1 MDTDRNLLF
10 GVLALQADLID
21 GDQFVKACTLWTAR
35 KDVPLPN
42 LLIELGW
49 ITPTDRADVERL
61 LERKLKKYGGD
72 ARVGLAD
79 VGDHIKRSLASLQ
92 DDDIQRSLAELPDPA
107 GLTELETVDLV
118 RGSTERYRLTRLHAR
133 GGIGRVWVAHD
144 SEFDRDIALKE
155 LRPERAAQV
164 THRARFLQE
173 ARITGQLEHPGIV
186 PVYEL
191 VFRPDDQQPFYT
203 MRLVKGR
210 TLSEAAHAY
219 HENRKEGHVAS
230 LELVTLLNAFV
241 SVCNTVAYAHSRGV
255 IHRDLKGQN
264 VVLGDFGEVVVL
276 DWGLA
281 KLVGRLGEPDFPTVA
296 GDPEGAD
303 GLGLTMQ
310 GQMIGTPGYMAPE
323 QALGR
328 LDQIERHTDIY
339 GLGAI
344 LYEILTGNP
353 PFTGFHPEEILRK
366 VQEQRPRPVREFWAD
381 VPLALEDICLRALA
395 KNPRDRFASASE
407 LAQEV
412 QGWQDRER
420 REAEEARDR
429 FFTLSLDMLCVAGF
443 DGYFKRLNPAWERTL
458 GFTIEEMLAEPFVS
472 FVHPDDRERTGAET
486 QRLTAGAE
494 TVTFENRYRC
504 KDGSYKWLQWTA
516 IPFVSSQ
523 SIYAA
528 AREITARK
536 QTEEALRKS
545 EERYQS
551 AIAAMQG
558 GVVLLDADGGIRACN
573 TSAERILGLSADQIT
588 GRTALDPRWHA
599 IHEDGSPFPAETFP
613 VVVTLR
619 TGEPC
624 SNVVMGVYKP
634 NGELTWISINSQP
647 LFGADGT
654 TLAGVVASLADI
666 SERKRIEQTLQD
678 SSRELARLRQEV
690 GR

>member
-21 GDQFVKACTLWTAR
+21 GDQFVKACALWTAR
-35 KDVPLPN
+35 KDVPLPS

-79 VGDHIKRSLASLQ
+79 VSDHIKRSLASLQ

-107 GLTELETVDLV
+107 GLTEVETVDLV
-118 RGSTERYRLTRLHAR
+118 RGSTERYRLTRLHAS

-144 SEFDRDIALKE
+144 KELSRDIALKE

-191 VFRPDDQQPFYT
+191 AFRQDDQQPFYT

-210 TLSEAAHAY
+210 TLSGAADAY
-219 HENRKEGHVAS
+219 HKNRREGQVAS

-276 DWGLA
+276 DWGFP

-296 GDPEGAD
+296 GDPGGSDES
-303 GLGLTMQ
+303 GLTMQ

-323 QALGR
+323 QASGR

-353 PFTGFHPEEILRK
+353 PFMGFHPQEVLLK
-366 VQEQRPRPVREFWAD
+366 VQNEQPRRVREIWPD
-381 VPLALEDICLRALA
+381 VPSDLENICLRALA

-420 REAEEARDR
+420 REAEEQLDR
-429 FFTLSLDMLCVAGF
+429 FFTVSLDMLSIAGF

-458 GFTIEEMLAEPFVS
+458 GFTVAEMLAEPFLS
-472 FVHPDDRERTGAET
+472 FVHPDDRDRTTAEAAKLGT
-486 QRLTAGAE
+486 GSE
-494 TVTFENRYRC
+494 TVLFENRYRC
-504 KDGSYKWLQWTA
+504 KDGLYKWLQWSA
-516 IPFVSSQ
+516 IAFLSRGV
-523 SIYAA
+523 IYCA

-536 QTEEALRKS
+536 QTEEASLKG

-588 GRTALDPRWHA
+588 GRTALDPSWHA

-634 NGELTWISINSQP
+634 NGELTWI
-647 LFGADGT
+647 
-654 TLAGVVASLADI
+654 
-666 SERKRIEQTLQD
+666 
-678 SSRELARLRQEV
+678 
-690 GR
+690 